1 MAVPSTVGSQIRT
14 GALSATVNKG
24 ETMKSQKMLLI
35 ARIHRTL
42 ATILGCLILILM
54 LVITVDVVGRFV
66 FNSPLPGGVE
76 ISSLLFVWVI
86 FLPLAYVLF
95 EGNHVRLTLLLLRFP
110 QQGRSIA
117 ELINAVLSLFF
128 FGFLMY
134 AGWTQFLESFRIAET
149 MAAPIWI
156 PLWIGKLA
164 VPLGCFLIVA
174 QFCIDLATRGGQ
186 SGGKE

>member
-1 MAVPSTVGSQIRT
+1 
-14 GALSATVNKG
+14 
-24 ETMKSQKMLLI
+24 MKSQKMLLI
-35 ARIHRTL
+35 ARIHRRL
-42 ATILGCLILILM
+42 ATILGCLILVLM

-66 FNSPLPGGVE
+66 FNKPLPGGVE

-95 EGNHVRLTLLLLRFP
+95 EGNHVRLTLLLLHFP

-117 ELINAVLSLFF
+117 ELINATFSLFF

-134 AGWTQFLESFRIAET
+134 AGGSQFWESFRVGET

-156 PLWIGKLA
+156 PLWLGKLA
-164 VPLGCFLIVA
+164 VPLGCFFMVVQL
-174 QFCIDLATRGGQ
+174 CIDLVTHGGQ
-186 SGGKE
+186 PGGKG